1 MGIISQRRAVAASLR
16 DTLAVIMAGGRG
28 LRLGP
33 LTANHSKPALPF
45 GGKFRI
51 IDFTLSNCVNSG
63 LYKICIL
70 TQYRAHSLMRH
81 VELGWSFSRHEF
93 GEFVELLPAQERTE
107 ASSWYQGTADAVYQN
122 LDIILGHQ
130 PDYVLILAGDHI
142 YKMDYGMMLE
152 THLASRA
159 DVTVGCVE
167 VPVNEAHQFGI
178 MVVDEQN
185 CIKGFQEKPDH
196 PMPTPGRPGIALASM
211 GIYLFSTPLLDGAL
225 ERDAMVASSSH
236 DFGRDIIPSL
246 LRSHRLIACPFNN
259 LQSGEQS
266 YWRDVGTVDAYWEA
280 NLELIGVT
288 PPLNLYDQDWPIRT
302 APNQYPPAKFVFDDD
317 DRRGTAVDSMVSA
330 GCIIS
335 GSSVR
340 HSLLSDN
347 VRVHSFSHIEDSV
360 LLPGAEVGRHC
371 RIART
376 IIDSG
381 CRIPERTII
390 GEDLAEDRKRLFVT
404 PRGVRLVCPGMLP
417 LPVGDATTAGAPA
430 DPAVTRC

>member
-1 MGIISQRRAVAASLR
+1 MTGISRRHTLAASLR
-16 DTLAVIMAGGRG
+16 ETLAVIMAGGRG

-51 IDFTLSNCVNSG
+51 IDFTLSNCINSG
-63 LYKICIL
+63 LNKISIL

-93 GEFVELLPAQERTE
+93 GEFIELLPAQERSET
-107 ASSWYQGTADAVYQN
+107 SSWYQGTADAVYQN

-130 PDYVLILAGDHI
+130 PDHVLVLAGDHI
-142 YKMDYGMMLE
+142 YKMDYGVMIE
-152 THLASRA
+152 SHLGSHA

-167 VPVNEAHQFGI
+167 VPVRDAGQFGV

-185 CIKGFQEKPDH
+185 CVKGFQEKPDH
-196 PMPTPGRPGIALASM
+196 PMPVPGRPDVALASM
-211 GIYLFSTPLLDGAL
+211 GIYLFTTDVLQAIL
-225 ERDAMVASSSH
+225 ERDATLASSSH
-236 DFGRDIIPSL
+236 DFGKDIIPAIY
-246 LRSHRLIACPFNN
+246 RSHRLVACPFNV
-259 LQSGEQS
+259 LTSGEQG

-288 PPLNLYDQDWPIRT
+288 PPLNFYDRDWPIRT

-317 DRRGTAVDSMVSA
+317 GRRGMAVDSMVSA

-335 GSSVR
+335 GSRVR

-347 VRVHSFSHIEDSV
+347 VRVHSFTQIQDSV
-360 LLPGAEVGRHC
+360 LLPGVDIGRHC
-371 RIART
+371 RITRA

-381 CRIPERTII
+381 CRIPAHTVI
-390 GEDLAEDRKRLFVT
+390 GADPAEDRRRFFVT
-404 PRGVRLVCPGMLP
+404 PRGVVLVCPQMLNQQ
-417 LPVGDATTAGAPA
+417 APH
-430 DPAVTRC
+430 DG